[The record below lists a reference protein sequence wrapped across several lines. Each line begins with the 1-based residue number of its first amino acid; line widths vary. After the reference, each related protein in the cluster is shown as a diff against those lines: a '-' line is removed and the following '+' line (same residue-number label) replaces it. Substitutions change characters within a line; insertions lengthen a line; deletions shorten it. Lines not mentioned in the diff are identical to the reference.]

1 MLLQTTFH
9 YYKIVFIVIKVV
21 SPDISKLEH
30 VVPSICV
37 QEDLF
42 LKSQP
47 KRGSL
52 SIHNSILHGHKVA
65 YLTSFPP

>member
-1 MLLQTTFH
+1 MLLQTVLH
-9 YYKIVFIVIKVV
+9 YYKTVNIVIKVV

-42 LKSQP
+42 SNPDPRSAPGRIIINTQQCIA
-47 KRGSL
+47 GS
-52 SIHNSILHGHKVA
+52 
-65 YLTSFPP
+65 